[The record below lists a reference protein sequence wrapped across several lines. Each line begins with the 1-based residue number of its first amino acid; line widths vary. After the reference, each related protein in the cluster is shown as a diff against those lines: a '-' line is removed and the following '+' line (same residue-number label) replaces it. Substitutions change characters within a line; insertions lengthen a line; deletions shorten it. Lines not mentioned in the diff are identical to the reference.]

1 MSFQLL
7 PMYALVAVIGLY
19 DLLTRKRLNPAYLAA
34 VAWSIP
40 IHLLAGWLYF
50 QPFWLTAAVRIIG
63 R

>member
-1 MSFQLL
+1 
-7 PMYALVAVIGLY
+7 MYALVAVIGLY